1 MNKKYWFDILVSA
14 QDNAHLTGES
24 TSLVCVQLKKWD
36 FEKIFNKSDGDFQ
49 QLLCKKTVQVCT
61 VQKKILMTFQYFKFS
76 FVSTKTN
83 IRYILWQ
90 FFLHYFVLYNAKTN
104 NKGLKII
111 CIRFPVLRDTILSL
125 ASTAV

>member
-49 QLLCKKTVQVCT
+49 QLLCKNTVSEGCALC
-61 VQKKILMTFQYFKFS
+61 KKYLGDISVF
-76 FVSTKTN
+76 
-83 IRYILWQ
+83 W
-90 FFLHYFVLYNAKTN
+90 
-104 NKGLKII
+104 
-111 CIRFPVLRDTILSL
+111 RFPICTRHFPLFLFLGLIFVQ
-125 ASTAV
+125 TAVLSKNNNCVF